1 MSAALLNRLTQEK
14 ELINGLLAK
23 DHQVFEKLYDN
34 YSQAI
39 YNTIL
44 KIVNDKD
51 QADEVLQDTFLR
63 IWNKIDSYSPEK
75 GRLYTWMHQI
85 ARNLSLDKV
94 RSKEYR
100 QMAVTDSWEDN
111 SATKYEE
118 SNDSSETNFYTDE
131 LLRFLNPAQS
141 LVVNLMYFQGYT
153 SEDVSKEFDIPLGTV
168 KSRVRAALKRLRV
181 AYGVE
186 C

>member
-1 MSAALLNRLTQEK
+1 MSAALLKRLKQEQELISGLVNRDRLT
-14 ELINGLLAK
+14 
-23 DHQVFEKLYDN
+23 FERLYDN

-39 YNTIL
+39 YSSIL
-44 KIVNDKD
+44 RIVNNKD
-51 QADEVLQDTFLR
+51 QADEILQDTFLK
-63 IWNKIDSYSPEK
+63 IWSKIDTYKPEK

-94 RSKEYR
+94 RSKEYA
-100 QMAVTDSWEDN
+100 QMAVTDSWDN
-111 SATKYEE
+111 ESIKYDDLNC
-118 SNDSSETNFYTDE
+118 SNENSSYPEE
-131 LLRFLNPAQS
+131 LLRYLNPAQS

-153 SEDVSKEFDIPLGTV
+153 SEDVSKEYDIPLGTV

-186 C
+186 K